1 MSSPQGQGD
10 AKAGRLPRQS
20 YKITFLPANVTVEV
34 DPEQVPYGSHGRPGS
49 VLDVALAAGVSIE
62 HACGGFSACAT
73 CHVIVRDGTDSCGQ
87 PDEQELDRLD
97 EAYGTTPQSRLGCQC
112 VPDGSCDVVI
122 EVPRWGRN
130 VGGQVK

>member
-1 MSSPQGQGD
+1 MSSPQGQGQ
-10 AKAGRLPRQS
+10 AGAGRLPRQS
-20 YKITFLPANVTVEV
+20 YNITFLPAKVTVEV
-34 DPEQVPYGSHGRPGS
+34 DPGRLPYGSHGRPGS

-73 CHVIVRDGTDSCGQ
+73 CHVIVREGTDSCGQ

-97 EAYGTTPQSRLGCQC
+97 EAYGATPQSRLGCQC

-122 EVPRWGRN
+122 EIPRWGRN
-130 VGGQVK
+130 VGGDLK

>member
-1 MSSPQGQGD
+1 MNSPERQGEAG
-10 AKAGRLPRQS
+10 AGRLPRQS
-20 YKITFLPANVTVEV
+20 YKITFLPAKVTVEV
-34 DPEQVPYGSHGRPGS
+34 DPGRRPFGSHGRPGS
-49 VLDVALAAGVSIE
+49 VLDVALAAGGSIE
-62 HACGGFSACAT
+62 HACGGVSACAT
-73 CHVIVRDGTDSCGQ
+73 CHVIVRDGADSCGQ

-97 EAYGTTPQSRLGCQC
+97 EAYGATPQSRLGCQC